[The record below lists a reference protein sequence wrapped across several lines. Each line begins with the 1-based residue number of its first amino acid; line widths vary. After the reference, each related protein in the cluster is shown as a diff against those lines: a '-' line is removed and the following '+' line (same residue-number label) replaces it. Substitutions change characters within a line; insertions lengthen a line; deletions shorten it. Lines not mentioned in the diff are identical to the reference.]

1 MTTHVLPQG
10 LKRLLPVYSDVDVDG
25 GLTVGGCNVRD
36 LADRFHT
43 PLYIYDEDGLR
54 ETMRRYQTGLAERW
68 PNSRVCFASKAFP
81 SVAAY
86 ALAAEEG
93 LSVDVVGEGELRL
106 ALAAGVD
113 PRRIL
118 LHGNAKG
125 ADEIA
130 LSIQHGV
137 GLIVVDNWNDIAL
150 IEQATALH
158 EQNVQNI
165 LIRVVPNILTNTHPS
180 IQTGGAESKFG
191 LPATEVVKMIKE
203 LAQHPTIHVSGIHL
217 HIGSQIHEL
226 QPFADSV
233 HVLSLFPDCEVY
245 NIGGGLGVNYS
256 DEDNAPDVE
265 NYLDAITA
273 VANEQLPKHAEL
285 LIEPGRSL
293 VARAGI
299 TAYRVRNV
307 KHTAHTFVAVDGGMS
322 DQMNITLTNEKFTG
336 LVADRVT
343 AAQDT
348 EAQIVGRQCES
359 GDLLVDRAQLQQPQL
374 GDTLVLA
381 ATGAYGYTFVNNYNG
396 ALHPAVVFCSQGKAR
411 VVVRR
416 QTYDDLLSPHMY
428 ERKPRG
434 EEVMQ

>member
-1 MTTHVLPQG
+1 MTTNVLPQG

-150 IEQATALH
+150 IEQANALQV
-158 EQNVQNI
+158 QNVQNI
-165 LIRVVPNILTNTHPS
+165 LIRVVPNILTNSNT
-180 IQTGGAESKFG
+180 
-191 LPATEVVKMIKE
+191 
-203 LAQHPTIHVSGIHL
+203 
-217 HIGSQIHEL
+217 
-226 QPFADSV
+226 
-233 HVLSLFPDCEVY
+233 
-245 NIGGGLGVNYS
+245 
-256 DEDNAPDVE
+256 
-265 NYLDAITA
+265 
-273 VANEQLPKHAEL
+273 
-285 LIEPGRSL
+285 
-293 VARAGI
+293 
-299 TAYRVRNV
+299 
-307 KHTAHTFVAVDGGMS
+307 
-322 DQMNITLTNEKFTG
+322 
-336 LVADRVT
+336 
-343 AAQDT
+343 
-348 EAQIVGRQCES
+348 
-359 GDLLVDRAQLQQPQL
+359 
-374 GDTLVLA
+374 
-381 ATGAYGYTFVNNYNG
+381 
-396 ALHPAVVFCSQGKAR
+396 
-411 VVVRR
+411 
-416 QTYDDLLSPHMY
+416 
-428 ERKPRG
+428 
-434 EEVMQ
+434 